1 MVNVSAQPT
10 EKFMD
15 DLEAI
20 RRLKRGDIGGLE
32 ILVSVHQSKAIRVA
46 ALIVGDEQTAEDVTQ
61 DTFLKIFKHI
71 GRFDESRPFE
81 PYFMRSVVHAA
92 RDAAQKNLKWQ
103 SLDVED
109 GEETIERLIAQ
120 AESVESQVE
129 QKQHEGEILGAMFKL
144 SPRQRAVIVQRY
156 YLGLSEKEMSEE
168 MDVAPGTIKWLLN
181 AARTRLRDLLRSKRS
196 VE

>member
-1 MVNVSAQPT
+1 
-10 EKFMD
+10 MD

-32 ILVSVHQSKAIRVA
+32 ILVSCHQSKAIHVA
-46 ALIVGDEQTAEDVTQ
+46 ALIVGDEQIAEDVTQ
-61 DTFLKIFKHI
+61 DTFLKVFKHI
-71 GRFDESRPFE
+71 RRFDESRPFE

-92 RDAAQKNLKWQ
+92 RDAAQKNSKWQ

-129 QKQHEGEILGAMFKL
+129 QKQLKSEILGAMFKL

-168 MDVAPGTIKWLLN
+168 LDVTPGTIKWLLN

>member
-1 MVNVSAQPT
+1 
-10 EKFMD
+10 MD

-32 ILVSVHQSKAIRVA
+32 ILVSRYQRKAIHVA
-46 ALIVGDEQTAEDVTQ
+46 VLIVGDEQTAEDVTQ

-71 GRFDESRPFE
+71 GRFDESRLFE

-92 RDAAQKNLKWQ
+92 RDAAQKTSKWQ
-103 SLDVED
+103 SLYIEE
-109 GEETIERLIAQ
+109 GEEAIEHLIAH
-120 AESVESQVE
+120 AEPVESQVE
-129 QKQHEGEILGAMFKL
+129 QKQLEGEIFGALFKL

-168 MDVAPGTIKWLLN
+168 MDIAPGTIKWLLN
-181 AARTRLRDLLRSKRS
+181 AARTRLRSLLRSKRS

>member
-1 MVNVSAQPT
+1 MVNVSAHTT

-32 ILVSVHQSKAIRVA
+32 ILVSFHQSKAIRVA
-46 ALIVGDEQTAEDVTQ
+46 ALIVGDEQTAEDITQ

-71 GRFDESRPFE
+71 GGVDETRPFE
-81 PYFMRSVVHAA
+81 PYLMRSVVHAA
-92 RDAAQKNLKWQ
+92 RDAAQKNSKWQ

-109 GEETIERLIAQ
+109 GEETILRLITL

-129 QKQHEGEILGAMFKL
+129 QKQLEGEMLEVLLKL

-196 VE
+196 NE